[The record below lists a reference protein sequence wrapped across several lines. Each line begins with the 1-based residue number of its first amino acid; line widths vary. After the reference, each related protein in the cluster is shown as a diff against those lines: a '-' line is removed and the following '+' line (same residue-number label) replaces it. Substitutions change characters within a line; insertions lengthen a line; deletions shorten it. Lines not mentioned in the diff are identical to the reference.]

1 LNDDRDDHELFRVGG
16 RVPRADLLQ
25 SDASYIY
32 VSDDRISSG
41 HQQDFQSF
49 ESRLIQ
55 KRSAVGFK
63 NCHDAE
69 Q

>member
-1 LNDDRDDHELFRVGG
+1 M
-16 RVPRADLLQ
+16 PRADLLQ